1 MAEKIVSPGV
11 FTRENDLSFLSQGI
25 GEIGAAIIGPFHKGP
40 AFVPT
45 VVNTQSEFEE
55 IFGTPDGSY
64 YTGYTVQN
72 YLREAG
78 VATIVRVGHLGGYT
92 HAKPLII
99 KAVTDSANDSGSTKI
114 DKIIGVLHA
123 TENGADPD
131 GNITKEFLEGSSIN
145 VLDGS
150 STFEII
156 IPSASISGISASI
169 DSTDGNDLSDVFGES
184 PFGGKSLYTF
194 KYFENAA
201 ADMASHI
208 AISGSSTIRVT
219 VDELPDQDFTD
230 QDCTYASTPWIQSQ
244 LISDERYDLFRL
256 HTLGDGTYTN
266 KEFKVS
272 IFNVKAAGTSNATD
286 YGTFSIVIRG
296 YSDTDKRKT
305 VLETFNNV
313 TMDPASPNY
322 IKKVIGDQ
330 NISIDAVGK
339 MTMNGDYVN
348 RSKFVRVE
356 TVAEGTSPITAVPFG
371 HGAYIN
377 PILATVENEVPAVIF
392 STGSVDNNSSTS
404 LKYSGIDLETTLV
417 KIDNAQYLSPI
428 PASAGVGA
436 NLGFSFDGNIN
447 VAYNGVGSVGV
458 SLTHADDKFGT
469 YNFGYSIS
477 TEGIKDS
484 NNSDVPSTVIQ
495 FTVGFQ
501 GGFDGISPTIKSVIG
516 EDISAGNSQGFN
528 LAPAG
533 SGSKAYVKAINA
545 VSNPDDFDINL
556 VSAPGVIRYHHPYV
570 FDKIVDMVEARED
583 AFFIGD
589 VIGGSTN
596 DTIERAIE
604 QGQAVDS
611 NYVGTYYPWVKAIDS
626 RTNKLTAVP
635 PSVLM
640 PGIYAEN
647 DAVAAEWF
655 APAGLNRGGITG
667 AVSVLNR
674 LTHAERDTLYEGKI
688 NPIAQFPG
696 EGIVAFG
703 QKTLQ
708 DRASA
713 LDRINV
719 RRLLIKVKKYIAST
733 SRYLVFEQN
742 TSQTRG
748 KFLNTVNPYLEGI
761 QQRQGLY
768 AFRVVMDESNNTP
781 DVIDRNILAGAI
793 YLQPTKTAEFI
804 VIDFNILPTGASFT
818 A

>member
-45 VVNTQSEFEE
+45 VVNTQSEFES
-55 IFGTPDGSY
+55 IFGTPNGDF

-78 VATIVRVGHLGGYT
+78 TVTIVRVGHIGGYSHVT
-92 HAKPLII
+92 PLAI
-99 KAVTDSANDSGSTKI
+99 KVSGSSGIQVVGTLNVTHNG
-114 DKIIGVLHA
+114 DESVGLPDTVL
-123 TENGADPD
+123 N
-131 GNITKEFLEGSSIN
+131 SQ
-145 VLDGS
+145 
-150 STFEII
+150 
-156 IPSASISGISASI
+156 PSASAFSISGSELSEVSASI
-169 DSTDGNDLSDVFGES
+169 LPSAGNDLSDVFGENARGS
-184 PFGGKSLYTF
+184 KEAYVYNYYESAATNQSDELTAGGKVIVEEMPT
-194 KYFENAA
+194 
-201 ADMASHI
+201 
-208 AISGSSTIRVT
+208 
-219 VDELPDQDFTD
+219 QDFA
-230 QDCTYASTPWIQSQ
+230 QDISHASTPWIKSQ
-244 LISDERYDLFRL
+244 LISGERHDLFRL
-256 HTLGDGTYTN
+256 HTLGDGSNYN
-266 KEFKVS
+266 KEYKVS
-272 IFNVKAAGTSNATD
+272 IFNVKAAGETNSTD
-286 YGTFSIVIRG
+286 YATFSMMIRG
-296 YSDTDKRKT
+296 YSDTDKRKS
-305 VLETFNNV
+305 VLEIYNNL
-313 TMDPASPNY
+313 TLDPASPNY
-322 IKKVIGDQ
+322 INKIIGDI
-330 NISIDAVGK
+330 NITIDANGK
-339 MTMNGDYVN
+339 QTFTGDYSN

-356 TVAEGTSPITAVPFG
+356 TKDEGSFPIIAGPFG
-371 HGAYIN
+371 HGAYTN
-377 PILATVENEVPAVIF
+377 TVKVTTETEVPAVVF
-392 STGSVDNNSSTS
+392 TTKSSDNTSSNGVS
-404 LKYSGIDLETTLV
+404 FSGIDLETSVV
-417 KIDNAQYLSPI
+417 KIDNSHYLKPLPSD
-428 PASAGVGA
+428 AGVGA
-436 NLGFSFDGNIN
+436 NVDFAFDTTLSFELT
-447 VAYNGVGSVGV
+447 GSD
-458 SLTHADDKFGT
+458 SADVNKR
-469 YNFGYSIS
+469 
-477 TEGIKDS
+477 
-484 NNSDVPSTVIQ
+484 Q

-501 GGFDGISPTIKSVIG
+501 GGFDGISPTIKAAKAGDSDWG
-516 EDISAGNSQGFN
+516 AGNSQGFD
-528 LAPAG
+528 LATSTA
-533 SGSKAYVKAINA
+533 SGSVAYVKAIA
-545 VSNPDDFDINL
+545 SVSNPDDFDINL
-556 VSAPGVIRYHHPYV
+556 VSVPGVVRRLHSYV
-570 FDKIVDMVEARED
+570 FDKVTDMVEARED

-589 VIGGSTN
+589 VTDYN
-596 DTIERAIE
+596 DSIDLAVE

-611 NYVGTYYPWVKAIDS
+611 NYVGTYYPWVKTIDS
-626 RTNKLTAVP
+626 RTNKLTTVP

-640 PGIYAEN
+640 PGIYASN

-655 APAGLNRGGITG
+655 APAGLNRGGVVG

-708 DRASA
+708 DRSSA

-742 TSQTRG
+742 TAQTRG

-768 AFRVVMDESNNTP
+768 SFRVVMDESNNTP

>member
-45 VVNTQSEFEE
+45 VVSTQSEFEE
-55 IFGTPDGSY
+55 IFGTPNGDY
-64 YTGYTVQN
+64 YSGYTVQN

-78 VATIVRVGHLGGYT
+78 VATIVRVGHIGGYT
-92 HAKPLII
+92 HAAPLGI
-99 KAVTDSANDSGSTKI
+99 KLSGVGTKD
-114 DKIIGVLHA
+114 DKIIGVLHGTDNLA
-123 TENGADPD
+123 DADGDITTELFA
-131 GNITKEFLEGSSIN
+131 
-145 VLDGS
+145 
-150 STFEII
+150 STVIDSQ
-156 IPSASISGISASI
+156 PSASAFSISGSLFGTEISASVLP
-169 DSTDGNDLSDVFGES
+169 TAGNDLSDVFGES
-184 PFGGKSLYTF
+184 AFGGKKVYSF

-201 ADMASHI
+201 TDFANHI
-208 AISGSSTIRVT
+208 ITSGSQVSLVA
-219 VDELPDQDFTD
+219 LADQDFT
-230 QDCTYASTPWIQSQ
+230 QDVQHASTPWIQSQ
-244 LISDERYDLFRL
+244 LISGERHNLFKL
-256 HTLGDGTYTN
+256 HTLGDGTYAN

-272 IFNVKAAGTSNATD
+272 IFNVKAAGSSNATD
-286 YGTFSIVIRG
+286 YGTFSIAIRG
-296 YSDTDKRKT
+296 YSDTDKRKV
-305 VLETFNNV
+305 VLETFTNLN
-313 TMDPASPNY
+313 MDPASPNY

-330 NISIDAVGK
+330 NVTIDAVGK
-339 MTMNGDYVN
+339 MNLDGDYVN
-348 RSKFVRVE
+348 YSKFIRVE
-356 TVAEGTSPITAVPFG
+356 CVAEGAAPVTAVPFG
-371 HGAYIN
+371 HGAYTN
-377 PILATVENEVPAVIF
+377 PIYVGGSESEVPAVIF
-392 STGSVDNNSSTS
+392 STGSADNNSSKS
-404 LKYSGIDLETTLV
+404 VVYSGIDLESALV
-417 KIDNAQYLSPI
+417 KIDNASYLSPI
-428 PASAGVGA
+428 PASATVGGNTVFA
-436 NLGFSFDGNIN
+436 FDADINIAGGTK
-447 VAYNGVGSVGV
+447 VHG
-458 SLTHADDKFGT
+458 DDGFGT
-469 YNFGYSIS
+469 FNFGYTIS
-477 TEGIKDS
+477 T
-484 NNSDVPSTVIQ
+484 SDTAAIINKRQ

-501 GGFDGISPTIKSVIG
+501 GGFNGISPTIKSAKADDSQWG
-516 EDISAGNSQGFN
+516 AGNAQGFN
-528 LAPAG
+528 LSTSTA
-533 SGSKAYVKAINA
+533 SGSVAYVKAINA

-556 VSAPGVIRYHHPYV
+556 VSAPGVVRRLHSYV
-570 FDKIVDMVEARED
+570 FDKVTDMVEARED

-589 VIGGSTN
+589 VTDKD
-596 DTIERAIE
+596 DTIAQAIL
-604 QGQAVDS
+604 QGESVDS
-611 NYVGTYYPWVKAIDS
+611 NYVGTYYPWVKTIDS
-626 RTNKLTAVP
+626 RTNKLTSVP

-708 DRASA
+708 DRSSA